1 MDLDLLLIQ
10 RMKSGDNTA
19 IESFIRKYYPQIL
32 QYCRLH
38 VHDPGYAED
47 LTQETFEHF
56 FRSLRLW
63 KDNAGESLCKI
74 YCKQKSN

>member
-32 QYCRLH
+32 STAASRPRSRVRGRLSH
-38 VHDPGYAED
+38 
-47 LTQETFEHF
+47 
-56 FRSLRLW
+56 R
-63 KDNAGESLCKI
+63 
-74 YCKQKSN
+74 

>member
-10 RMKSGDNTA
+10 RMKSGDNAA

-47 LTQETFEHF
+47 LTQEP
-56 FRSLRLW
+56 
-63 KDNAGESLCKI
+63 
-74 YCKQKSN
+74 